1 MEPTPQPETPPV
13 EPRRGASET
22 EAHRTLKRMSLAW
35 AQERGFRIA
44 AAEVSVPTLGRCRLD
59 AAAYRP
65 AFSQERD
72 PLTNRRIKMPR
83 LGITAVFE
91 CKVSRADFL
100 RDARRETIITQRLAR
115 LYEQRSLYE
124 ASMPGYFPSLRKGES
139 LFPEFDGYRYEEA
152 GFAPYDEIQSEIVL
166 LTRRLHAQT
175 KFDKLLRWQAA
186 NLHYLVV
193 EPGVAH
199 PHELPPGWGLLLR
212 EESGLRIVT
221 DATWQ
226 EAPDHHRWVLLLRI
240 AMCGTRAVNR
250 DLEVVLGL
258 QP

>member
-1 MEPTPQPETPPV
+1 MEPTPPTDCPP
-13 EPRRGASET
+13 PQRRGASET
-22 EAHRTLKRMSLAW
+22 EAHRALKRLSLAW

-44 AAEVSVPTLGRCRLD
+44 AAEVSVPNLGRCRLD

-65 AFSQERD
+65 AFTEERD
-72 PLTNRRIKMPR
+72 PISRRRIKMPR

-91 CKVSRADFL
+91 CKVSRPDFL
-100 RDARRETIITQRLAR
+100 RDARRETVLTQRLAR
-115 LYEQRSLYE
+115 LCEQRSLYE
-124 ASMPGYFPSLRKGES
+124 RSMPGYFPSLRKGES

-152 GFAPYDEIQSEIVL
+152 GFAPYDAIQAEILL

-193 EPGVAH
+193 EPDVAR

-212 EESGLRIVT
+212 EEDGLRTIT
-221 DATWQ
+221 EATWQ
-226 EAPDHHRWVLLLRI
+226 DAPEHQRWVLLLRI

-250 DLEVVLGL
+250 DLEVALRL
-258 QP
+258 RP